1 MEKYVWDDNDSDG
14 LEKFDHVC
22 FYFIG
27 ISFERRV
34 GDVESAFYQI
44 NDTTYTHI
52 HACILPKSS
61 N

>member
-34 GDVESAFYQI
+34 GDVESAFTKLMIY
-44 NDTTYTHI
+44 TYI
-52 HACILPKSS
+52 HAYILPKSS